1 MFVMHGFRQFCQR
14 GSNYDNVVVFFFVVV
29 VVFFVRVFLFVFVFV
44 HEGRRGERI
53 QYHYVRAQQ

>member
-14 GSNYDNVVVFFFVVV
+14 GSNYDNVFFFLV

-53 QYHYVRAQQ
+53 QYHYMRAQQ